1 MNLTCRTCG
10 QSTPAT
16 EFYKAKGTRTG
27 RESQC
32 KECAKK
38 RRGAYKKLWTEGN
51 LPDYPRC
58 EACGDKVHHRGA
70 HYCRKDECQREMR
83 RAQWRKKNHQRSER
97 KRREREAYL
106 ATNPLPHCKHCG
118 KQLTRHNATYCSAPA
133 CRKAQSRSPEAVA
146 KRKQWFDENDEL
158 RREYNRKNKAKRR
171 ALRKSCRTDDVTWH
185 GIMERDH
192 WTCQLC
198 GKPIDPDLKAPD
210 PKSATWD
217 HIVPLVEGGDHTWAN
232 LQASHYGCNARK
244 SNRGEP
250 QQLALI

>member
-10 QSTPAT
+10 QSKPETEYYTEVSKRGRTLDCKACYKLKQNQRRWGAELGTVTP
-16 EFYKAKGTRTG
+16 EPKKC
-27 RESQC
+27 ESC
-32 KECAKK
+32 GAELPN
-38 RRGAYKKLWTEGN
+38 RRGK
-51 LPDYPRC
+51 
-58 EACGDKVHHRGA
+58 
-70 HYCRKDECQREMR
+70 YCPTGECKRQRENHLQRERARRRTKAR
-83 RAQWRKKNHQRSER
+83 RA
-97 KRREREAYL
+97 A
-106 ATNPLPHCKHCG
+106 NPLPHCKHCG
-118 KQLTRHNATYCSAPA
+118 KELHNHNANYCMDRE
-133 CRKAQSRSPEAVA
+133 CQAV
-146 KRKQWFDENDEL
+146 RGREWFDENAEL

-217 HIVPLVEGGDHTWAN
+217 HIIPLVEGGDHTWAN